1 VKKVNKYLLILA
13 FASCIS
19 FISLYSYAESEEDTS
34 LNLPQGVKPVRDS
47 EENQDYISNG
57 LKLADEEVAGA
68 STALSESSGIQQ
80 EEKIPGKT
88 IEQAQ
93 EKDTYEEAPI
103 SEKENKKGS
112 SPGKHDLAELR
123 AYVDKSTITIGEKV
137 TYTLEIDADNNLR
150 IEFPSYVTGLG
161 GFVVKDFGKDEKKIG
176 RNWTRKKQW
185 YLLDTYTTGSYVI
198 PQQQITAELPD
209 GRRET
214 LKSPEIF
221 VEVKSVIGEEGEDV
235 GLRDIK
241 KPLTVKK
248 DAPVVLL
255 TVILLIILIAAGLI
269 LWRLYLKKISVQKKE
284 PSLPPDEIAFRELER
299 IEGLGLLE
307 KSKLKEYYYMVSLVL
322 RTYLENRFSL
332 KAPEQTTE
340 EFLESVV
347 NSDKLEGRHINILK
361 EYLNHCDLVKYAKFD
376 PGKAQAKALVDT
388 TRRFIDETAKNKEE
402 ANDVVTNKAE
412 A

>member
-1 VKKVNKYLLILA
+1 MKKINRYVLILA
-13 FASCIS
+13 ITCCIS
-19 FISLYSYAESEEDTS
+19 FISFYGYVDSSEDTHV
-34 LNLPQGVKPVRDS
+34 NLPQGFKS
-47 EENQDYISNG
+47 
-57 LKLADEEVAGA
+57 ADEEAVNAD
-68 STALSESSGIQQ
+68 TAQDESSITTQKEFRGSDATSNRQ
-80 EEKIPGKT
+80 EP
-88 IEQAQ
+88 
-93 EKDTYEEAPI
+93 
-103 SEKENKKGS
+103 GS
-112 SPGKHDLAELR
+112 SPDPRLSMKKTMKKSLPKGHDLAELR

-137 TYTLEIDADNNLR
+137 TYTLEIDADNDLK

-161 GFVVKDFGKDEKKIG
+161 GFVVKDFGKDEKRIG
-176 RNWTRKKQW
+176 RNRTRKKQW

-221 VEVKSVIGEEGEDV
+221 VEVKSVIVEKEEKA

-241 KPLTVKK
+241 GPLIVSKGV
-248 DAPVVLL
+248 PVILI
-255 TVILLIILIAAGLI
+255 TAILLIILVAAGLI
-269 LWRLYLKKISVQKKE
+269 LWKLYLKRVTAQRKE
-284 PSLPPDEIAFRELER
+284 PAPTPDEIAFRELER

-307 KSKLKEYYYMVSLVL
+307 KSKIKEYYYLVSLAL
-322 RTYLENRFSL
+322 RAYLENRFSL

-340 EFLESVV
+340 EFLESIV

-376 PGKAQAKALVDT
+376 PGKAQAKSLIDT

-402 ANDVVTNKAE
+402 DNMDKAQK
-412 A
+412 

>member
-1 VKKVNKYLLILA
+1 LA
-13 FASCIS
+13 FASSIS
-19 FISLYSYAESEEDTS
+19 FVPLYSHAESEKDTS
-34 LNLPQGVKPVRDS
+34 LNLPQGVK
-47 EENQDYISNG
+47 
-57 LKLADEEVAGA
+57 LADEKAVNAD
-68 STALSESSGIQQ
+68 TAQDESSVITQ
-80 EEKIPGKT
+80 
-88 IEQAQ
+88 
-93 EKDTYEEAPI
+93 
-103 SEKENKKGS
+103 KEYKGS
-112 SPGKHDLAELR
+112 DTINNTQEPGGSSDTSLPIKKAVKESLPKGHDLVELR

-137 TYTLEIDADNNLR
+137 TYTLEIDADNDLK

-161 GFVVKDFGKDEKKIG
+161 GFVIKDFGKDEKRIG
-176 RNWTRKKQW
+176 RNRTRKKQW

-209 GRRET
+209 GRREA

-221 VEVKSVIGEEGEDV
+221 VEVKSVIDEKGEKA

-241 KPLTVKK
+241 EPLAVGKGV
-248 DAPVVLL
+248 PVILI
-255 TVILLIILIAAGLI
+255 TAILLIILVAAGLI
-269 LWRLYLKKISVQKKE
+269 LWKLYLKRITAQRKV
-284 PSLPPDEIAFRELER
+284 PALTPDEIAFRELER

-307 KSKLKEYYYMVSLVL
+307 KSKIKEYYYLVSLTL

-340 EFLESVV
+340 EFLESIV

-376 PGKAQAKALVDT
+376 PGNAQAKALVDT

-402 ANDVVTNKAE
+402 DNNVVMDKAQK
-412 A
+412 